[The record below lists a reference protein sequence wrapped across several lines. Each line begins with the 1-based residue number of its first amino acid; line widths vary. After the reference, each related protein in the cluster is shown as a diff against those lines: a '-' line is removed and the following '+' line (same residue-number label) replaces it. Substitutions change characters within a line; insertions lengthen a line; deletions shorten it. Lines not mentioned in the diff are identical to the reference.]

1 MPTILPGPVRVAHVT
16 LPDSPDLSGAE
27 PPRGADERA
36 LLDGWLDHYRLAVVR
51 KCSGLSDEQ
60 LAARSCPPS
69 TMSLAGLV
77 RHLTEMERVYAQRL
91 ADPGLPLRYVTG
103 DSPDGDF
110 DEVTPQGVRADLVAF
125 TEHWERSREAMAA
138 LPLDDRVR
146 WHYLYLIKEYAR
158 HLGHADLLRERI
170 DGATGE

>member
-1 MPTILPGPVRVAHVT
+1 VT
-16 LPDSPDLSGAE
+16 LPDSPDLGRTE
-27 PPRGADERA
+27 PPRGADERT
-36 LLDGWLDHYRLAVVR
+36 LLDGWLDCYRLAAVR
-51 KCSGLSDEQ
+51 KCAGLTYDQ

-77 RHLTEMERVYAQRL
+77 RHLTEMERAYAQRL
-91 ADPGLPLRYVTG
+91 ARPDLPLRYVT
-103 DSPDGDF
+103 DESPDGDF
-110 DEVTPQGVRADLVAF
+110 EDATAEQVQADLVTF
-125 TEHWERSREAMAA
+125 TEHWDRSREVMAA
-138 LPLDDRVR
+138 LPLDDRLR